1 MKKIDSIVT
10 TAPQTVDRFTKVKRA
25 TSSLTIYIY
34 GTRESGK
41 TSFVIK
47 FCEKKFDTFYI
58 PSIQNEITNYSS
70 TLNMKRFSLK
80 FIVSQY
86 ENYSLNELKQ
96 SDSVLIFFD
105 STDNNSFAKAKEFL
119 LKILSDAGN
128 IPICLVANKIDL
140 KRRNYNDKEAK
151 ELCSKNKIEI
161 FEISVKDNTGISKMM
176 QYIGTFYDTG
186 EQNE

>member
-1 MKKIDSIVT
+1 MWNLRLNIYLIIYCDGGIFLDITKRDGSVGDFDGEKIFEAIMKAMKLGSGIVKPGI
-10 TAPQTVDRFTKVKRA
+10 A
-25 TSSLTIYIY
+25 
-34 GTRESGK
+34 REI
-41 TSFVIK
+41 T
-47 FCEKKFDTFYI
+47 D
-58 PSIQNEITNYSS
+58 EITNYSS

-96 SDSVLIFFD
+96 SDCVLIFFD
-105 STDNNSFAKAKEFL
+105 STDNNSFAKAKEFS
-119 LKILSDAGN
+119 LKIISDAGN

-161 FEISVKDNTGISKMM
+161 FEISVKDNTGI
-176 QYIGTFYDTG
+176 
-186 EQNE
+186 